1 MAKKTAKYD
10 CYEVIVEDNGKVVVM
25 QSGQVLANAKGGLR
39 AIAEAVGFDFDPKW
53 TTQQGGSKLVKFLAS
68 APTAAAPAESKSQLS
83 PAEPKAPKAKA
94 ESAATAPKPAP
105 VAKNNNKPK
114 DEELTPEEMKQL
126 DEILKR
132 LDALEA
138 RIAKLEKP
146 RTAASSAPAGGNREV
161 IIDTKT
167 TSDYI
172 YYKTSEGRILDGGY
186 WFRNYSLE
194 SANDL
199 REFKKILIEIDE
211 EDAID
216 FTGLDADSLKD
227 VKEKNTDRYEKFMM
241 QLARLTTKYGS
252 KGVLPALLPN
262 DVALY
267 SNGNFRKTSVSKKN
281 IKF

>member
-1 MAKKTAKYD
+1 MAKKQVSFGD
-10 CYEVIVEDNGKVVVM
+10 YEVIVEDGGKIVVM
-25 QSGQVLANAKGGLR
+25 QSGQVLPNAKAGLR

-68 APTAAAPAESKSQLS
+68 APAAAAPAESKPQPP
-83 PAEPKAPKAKA
+83 PAAKA
-94 ESAATAPKPAP
+94 TPA
-105 VAKNNNKPK
+105 AKNNNKPK

-132 LDALEA
+132 LEALEA
-138 RIAKLEKP
+138 RIAKLEKA
-146 RTAASSAPAGGNREV
+146 RTAASSALAGGNREV
-161 IIDTKT
+161 ITDTKT

-186 WFRNYSLE
+186 WFTNYSLE

-199 REFKKILIEIDE
+199 REFKKILIDIDE

-227 VKEKNTDRYEKFMM
+227 VKEKNTERYEKFMM

-267 SNGNFRKTSVSKKN
+267 SNGVFRKTSVSKKN

>member
-1 MAKKTAKYD
+1 MAKKQVSYGD
-10 CYEVIVEDNGKVVVM
+10 YEVIVEDGGKIVVM
-25 QSGQVLANAKGGLR
+25 QSGQVLPNAKAGLR

-68 APTAAAPAESKSQLS
+68 APAAAAPAESKPQPS
-83 PAEPKAPKAKA
+83 PAEPKAGKAQPAAAPKAV
-94 ESAATAPKPAP
+94 P

-132 LDALEA
+132 LEALEA
-138 RIAKLEKP
+138 RIAKLEKA

-186 WFRNYSLE
+186 WFTNSSLE

-227 VKEKNTDRYEKFMM
+227 VKEKNTERYEKFMM

-267 SNGNFRKTSVSKKN
+267 SNGVFRKTSVSKKN